1 MEEENP
7 KPVFPRPGRYDHDQD
22 DNQDNQVEWSPE
34 THVWSTKALEM
45 EDVEVSEVS
54 MCGLNELHFLPKDRE
69 QSPARH
75 SNSCSTGQGMSQST
89 SIDMAV
95 VSQRITK
102 TDTEILRG
110 IRLRDTLKG
119 CGRLWRCNPMKLKP
133 EARSALFQRSR
144 PVASLDTF
152 LSHTWCSKG
161 RSKILSLLLQSGCT
175 ISLLFWFVGV
185 VLAIVLCAT
194 DVLPMPFW
202 YSAHMSHFN
211 EMCPLGPWVMIF
223 GFAGSFFGLLLSPY
237 CPRFRLPCTTSTDT
251 CFVDA
256 ACIHQTN
263 KVLMQRGINGIG
275 GFLLVSRELRI
286 LWSQPYL
293 SRLWCVFEVA
303 TYKKMNPSGRVVL
316 SPLFVDESVVLKYFG
331 MLLCTVTYWII
342 RANGAGSYIVLPGTA
357 LCGLPILITIH
368 FDRRNFMM
376 KHQLFSQFE
385 NFDLDAAECSNE
397 SDREF
402 VYAAITHLYGSKE
415 AFTQYVRGPL
425 QRELLEPICQNVLP
439 RTYTE
444 LLTTPFLSLF
454 AEFTLAV
461 WKQGAPVDLLL
472 IYIASLF
479 GLSACLHIRAVLTMV
494 ILLSDRFAEPWNG
507 KCSCLIDY
515 LQTFLVFAAMLIHAV
530 AGIVLCFTVAIRG
543 NVWFLIG
550 CFFLFLAILVLT
562 NKLRDKLQ
570 LQQRKCQKARSF
582 LLDEC

>member
-1 MEEENP
+1 
-7 KPVFPRPGRYDHDQD
+7 
-22 DNQDNQVEWSPE
+22 
-34 THVWSTKALEM
+34 
-45 EDVEVSEVS
+45 
-54 MCGLNELHFLPKDRE
+54 
-69 QSPARH
+69 
-75 SNSCSTGQGMSQST
+75 
-89 SIDMAV
+89 
-95 VSQRITK
+95 
-102 TDTEILRG
+102 
-110 IRLRDTLKG
+110 
-119 CGRLWRCNPMKLKP
+119 
-133 EARSALFQRSR
+133 
-144 PVASLDTF
+144 
-152 LSHTWCSKG
+152 
-161 RSKILSLLLQSGCT
+161 
-175 ISLLFWFVGV
+175 
-185 VLAIVLCAT
+185 
-194 DVLPMPFW
+194 
-202 YSAHMSHFN
+202 
-211 EMCPLGPWVMIF
+211 
-223 GFAGSFFGLLLSPY
+223 
-237 CPRFRLPCTTSTDT
+237 
-251 CFVDA
+251 
-256 ACIHQTN
+256 
-263 KVLMQRGINGIG
+263 
-275 GFLLVSRELRI
+275 
-286 LWSQPYL
+286 
-293 SRLWCVFEVA
+293 
-303 TYKKMNPSGRVVL
+303 
-316 SPLFVDESVVLKYFG
+316 
-331 MLLCTVTYWII
+331 
-342 RANGAGSYIVLPGTA
+342 
-357 LCGLPILITIH
+357 
-368 FDRRNFMM
+368 MM